1 MPLTT
6 PYPLLEVKDLSVS
19 FSNGK
24 EKDIP
29 VVKNLSFNVMPT
41 ETLAIVG
48 ESGSGKSVTALSI
61 LKLLPYPKA
70 FHPSGHILYKGEDL
84 LAVNEKRLREIRGQE
99 ISMIFQEPMTSLN
112 PLHTIGKQI
121 SETLMIHRNL
131 TQQEA
136 QTRVIDLL
144 RRVHL
149 PDPEKRLTMY
159 PHELSGGQRQRVMI
173 AMALA
178 CTPQLLIAD
187 EPTTAVDVTT
197 QMGILK
203 LLKDLQQELG
213 MAIIFITH
221 DLRVVE
227 KIADHVV
234 VMKDGELQEYGA
246 RDSIFKT
253 PKAAYTKMLLKAEPS
268 GSPKP
273 LEEKAK
279 PILECKHLRVH
290 FPIKKGFFR
299 RTAGYIK
306 AVDGIDFTLHQGETL
321 GIVGESGSG
330 KTTLGQALLQLIPS
344 TGEIS
349 FNNHNIQGL
358 NRSQLRPIRQ
368 KMQFVFQ
375 DPFGSLNPRYT
386 VADIIGEGAQYHKL
400 ARSKDQLD
408 RLVCHTLEKV
418 HLDPS
423 IRHRFPHEFS
433 GGQRQRISIARS
445 LILKPTLMILDEPT
459 SALDRAVQKEIIE
472 LLRDLQ
478 TKDNLSYLFISHD
491 LKIVEVMSH
500 RILVMKNG
508 KLIEFGE
515 TQSLLTNPQQ
525 PYTKQLIKAA
535 LDVIE

>member
-1 MPLTT
+1 MP
-6 PYPLLEVKDLSVS
+6 
-19 FSNGK
+19 K
-24 EKDIP
+24 ET
-29 VVKNLSFNVMPT
+29 V
-41 ETLAIVG
+41 AIVG

-70 FHPSGHILYKGEDL
+70 FHPSGQILYKGENL
-84 LAVNEKRLREIRGQE
+84 LAIGEDRLREIRGRE
-99 ISMIFQEPMTSLN
+99 ISMIFQEPVTSLN
-112 PLHTIGKQI
+112 PLHMVGKQI
-121 SETLMIHRNL
+121 SQTLMIHRSMTHVDAQKKAISLLQKVNL
-131 TQQEA
+131 PSP
-136 QTRVIDLL
+136 I
-144 RRVHL
+144 
-149 PDPEKRLTMY
+149 KRLSMY

-227 KIADHVV
+227 KIADRVI
-234 VMKDGELQEYGA
+234 VMKDGELQEMEA
-246 RDSIFKT
+246 CKTLFKT
-253 PKAAYTKMLLKAEPS
+253 PKATYTKMLLNSEPM
-268 GSPKP
+268 GSPSP
-273 LEEKAK
+273 LNEKAK
-279 PILECKHLRVH
+279 PILKCENLKVH

-344 TGEIS
+344 QGRIV
-349 FNNHNIQGL
+349 FKNQDIQDL
-358 NRSQLRPIRQ
+358 SRSQLRPLRQ
-368 KMQFVFQ
+368 RMQFVFQ
-375 DPFGSLNPRYT
+375 DPYGSLNPRYT
-386 VADIIGEGAQYHKL
+386 VSDIIGEGARYHKL
-400 ARSKDQLD
+400 VNSKSDLD
-408 RLVCHTLEKV
+408 KLVCQTLEKV
-418 HLDPS
+418 KLDPAC
-423 IRHRFPHEFS
+423 RHRFPHEFS

-445 LILKPTLMILDEPT
+445 LILEPSLLVLDEPT

-472 LLRDLQ
+472 FLRELQ

-491 LKIVEVMSH
+491 LKVVEVMSH

-515 TQSLLTNPQQ
+515 THSLLNDPQHL
-525 PYTKQLIKAA
+525 YTKELIKAS
-535 LDVIE
+535 LDIIE